1 MKTLVVSR
9 FNEEI
14 DWIKQIEN
22 WNVII
27 YNKGEK
33 LDVNSVALPSVGR
46 GERS

>member
-33 LDVNSVALPSVGR
+33 LDVTL
-46 GERS
+46 